1 MLLAIPA
8 AFLLIILSGLFS
20 GAETGLYQLSR
31 FRLRL
36 GVENKQLPFV
46 LLGKVMHDSAGLLL
60 SVLIGN
66 NLVNYFGTTIVTY
79 LYLKQ
84 VGSEYTAELLATA
97 TIAPTLF
104 VFAEL
109 IPKNIFFYR
118 ADLLMPCL
126 APVLFVFHRV
136 LTWCGAVP
144 LLKAVCILFARL
156 TGSHI
161 PGKTVI
167 TAAQRS
173 HIRSIFQD
181 TQEEGILSSLQLN
194 IINRLVTIS
203 HIRVRSI
210 MTPINR
216 VQMVE
221 AKSDKSALL
230 DKLKESEFTRLLIYE
245 DRPANIVG
253 FVNVYEA
260 LSSAAEP
267 LDLRS
272 LVKPIRSL
280 RANTTVIDA
289 IEIMRSENQKVV
301 LVVRV
306 SRTGHERPIGIV
318 TMKDLVEEL
327 FGELAQW

>member
-1 MLLAIPA
+1 MLLAISA
-8 AFLLIILSGLFS
+8 AFLLILLSGLFS

-36 GVENKQLPFV
+36 GVENKQLLFV

-66 NLVNYFGTTIVTY
+66 NLVNYFGTTIITY

-84 VGSEYTAELLATA
+84 VGSEYSAELLATA

-144 LLKAVCILFARL
+144 LLKAISILFARL
-156 TGSHI
+156 TGSHV
-161 PGKTVI
+161 PGKTII

-173 HIRSIFQD
+173 HIRIIFQD
-181 TQEEGILSSLQLN
+181 TQEEGILSRVQLN
-194 IINRLVTIS
+194 IINRLVSIS

-210 MTPINR
+210 MTPMNR
-216 VQMVE
+216 VQMVDV
-221 AKSDKSALL
+221 KSDKSALL
-230 DKLKESEFTRLLIYE
+230 EKLRQSEFTRLLIYE
-245 DRPANIVG
+245 GRPDNILG
-253 FVNVYEA
+253 FVNIYEV
-260 LSSAAEP
+260 LSSAGEP
-267 LDLRS
+267 VDLRNF
-272 LVKPIRSL
+272 VKPIRSL
-280 RANTTVIDA
+280 RANTAVIDA
-289 IEIMRSENQKVV
+289 IEIMRSESQKVI
-301 LVVRV
+301 LLVRV
-306 SRTGHERPIGIV
+306 SRTGRERPIGIV